1 MTFSGRDDLPNF
13 FSKLADG
20 RDVKI
25 AYLGGSITE
34 QSGWRVKSRNWFQT
48 QFPNAKVE
56 EINAAVGGT
65 GSDLGVFRV
74 DSDVLQS
81 KPDLL
86 LVEFAVNDRETPPD
100 LIRKAM
106 EGIVRKTWKAQP
118 ECDICFVYTVT
129 KDDIEGLKAGKMTRS
144 ESVMEEVAD
153 HYGIPSIHLGVD
165 IARLE
170 QEASW

>member
-1 MTFSGRDDLPNF
+1 MEERLKLPIWAAASPN
-13 FSKLADG
+13 S
-20 RDVKI
+20 
-25 AYLGGSITE
+25 LGG
-34 QSGWRVKSRNWFQT
+34 GLKSRNWFQT

-74 DSDVLQS
+74 DSDVLES

-86 LVEFAVNDRETPPD
+86 LVEFAVNDRKTPPD
-100 LIRKAM
+100 LIRKAI

-118 ECDICFVYTVT
+118 DCDICFVYAVT

-170 QEASW
+170 QEGKLVMASPGRSLRNGNR